1 MGNLA
6 RWASVS
12 WMVHCMILVS
22 NVHYQYPGADM
33 AALNGIDLTINTG
46 ELFGLLGPN
55 GAGKSTLISMLIGLR
70 KPDSGTIQY
79 GDRDVVQHRNQLQ
92 KEIAWV
98 PQEYAFY
105 PSMTVVENL
114 RFFAGVL
121 GLGGRAGRDR
131 ITDVIAVTGLENAG
145 SKRAAQ
151 FSGGMKRRL
160 NVAIALLSKPSW
172 LFLDEPTVGID
183 PQSRHFILESIR
195 RISASGTT
203 VIYSSHYMEE
213 VEALCD
219 RIAII
224 DQGRVLMT
232 GSLAEL
238 LANDAQ
244 LTEGSANAA
253 RLTIRIA
260 EPVAGPLSL
269 KSGFRLSEDRQVL
282 ESDRINPRALGEQLQ
297 AIDAAGG
304 RIANIHCGTGNLEQL
319 FLSLTHRSLRD

>member
-1 MGNLA
+1 MA
-6 RWASVS
+6 
-12 WMVHCMILVS
+12 HYMILVS

-33 AALNGIDLTINTG
+33 AALNGVDLTINTG

-55 GAGKSTLISMLIGLR
+55 GAGKSTLISMLTGLR
-70 KPDSGTIQY
+70 KPDSGTIKY
-79 GDRDVVQHRNQLQ
+79 GERDIVQHRKQLQ
-92 KEIAWV
+92 REIAWV

-121 GLGGRAGRDR
+121 GIGGRAGRDR
-131 ITDVIAVTGLENAG
+131 IAEVISVTGLENAG
-145 SKRAAQ
+145 TKRAAQ

-160 NVAIALLSKPSW
+160 NVAIALLSEPSW

-183 PQSRHFILESIR
+183 PQSRNFILESIR
-195 RISASGTT
+195 RICDGGTT

-224 DQGRVLMT
+224 DQGKVLMT

-238 LANDAQ
+238 LATDAQ
-244 LTEGSANAA
+244 STAGAEEAV
-253 RLTIRIA
+253 RLTVRIA
-260 EPVAGPLSL
+260 EPVAGSFKLIP
-269 KSGFRLSEDRQVL
+269 GFRLSQDRLVL
-282 ESDRINPRALGEQLQ
+282 EADRVDPQALGEQLR
-297 AIDAAGG
+297 ALDAAGG
-304 RIANIHCGTGNLEQL
+304 SIASINSGTGNLEQL